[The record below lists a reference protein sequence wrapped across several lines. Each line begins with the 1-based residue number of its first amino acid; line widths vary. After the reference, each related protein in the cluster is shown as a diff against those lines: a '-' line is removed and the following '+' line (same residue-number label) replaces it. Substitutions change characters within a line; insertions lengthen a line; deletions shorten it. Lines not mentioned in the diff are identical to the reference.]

1 MTRPTD
7 SPRQF
12 NDYPLEHGPR
22 TGETITFIHGGNM
35 AAWTWGDQVQ
45 SLSGRHI
52 LTPDMPGYGI
62 HADHPLKSMR
72 ASADFLADIIRTH
85 AVDGRSHIVGLS
97 MGGFIATHFVAAYP
111 QLAHSCIISGSAL
124 CGYSR
129 KDYRRAALTLPL
141 WTRRWFWS
149 LQARSF
155 GIADKDK
162 ALFVDTCTTP
172 SDLTNRRLG
181 EEVRLN
187 HLQEMTFAF
196 ERPFLAVAAEYDVP
210 SISFSFEPL
219 RTRLPH
225 LQTWTVP
232 GVHHVWSVEKP
243 RLVNQMVAT
252 FCDSGRWPPE
262 MNGE

>member
-1 MTRPTD
+1 MTRPID
-7 SPRQF
+7 NPPQF
-12 NDYPLEHGPR
+12 HGYPLEHGPR

-35 AAWTWGDQVQ
+35 AGWTWDDQVQ
-45 SLSGRHI
+45 GLSGRHI

-97 MGGFIATHFVAAYP
+97 MGGFIATHLVAAYP
-111 QLAHSCIISGSAL
+111 DLVHSCIISGSAL

-129 KDYRRAALTLPL
+129 KDYRHGALTLPL

-149 LQARSF
+149 LQARTF
-155 GIADKDK
+155 GIANEDK
-162 ALFVDTCTTP
+162 ALFVDTCTAP

-181 EEVRLN
+181 EEIRRN

-196 ERPFLAVAAEYDVP
+196 DRPFLAVAAEYDLP

-219 RTRLPH
+219 RNRLPH
-225 LQTWTVP
+225 LHTWIAP
-232 GVHHVWSVEKP
+232 GVHHAWCSENP
-243 RLVNQMVAT
+243 SLFTQMVAT
-252 FCDSGRWPPE
+252 FCDTGQWPAQLSDQ
-262 MNGE
+262 